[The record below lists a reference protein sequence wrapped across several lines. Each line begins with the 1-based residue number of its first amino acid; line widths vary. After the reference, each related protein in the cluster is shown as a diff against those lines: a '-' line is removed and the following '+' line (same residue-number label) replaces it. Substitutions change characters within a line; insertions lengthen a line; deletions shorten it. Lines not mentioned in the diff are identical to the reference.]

1 MTDVVFGLLSAVA
14 NAIGGE
20 LSKGLTLRFPA
31 RQLIGPLFLLNAL
44 LVLPAA
50 PFVDWTWSA
59 EIVVLHLISVALL
72 VMTSLAIWDL
82 YDHGSAA
89 ATVTAQSISPLPAAM
104 AVAFLLPGTLEPA
117 QAVAAVMVV
126 LAVLLGLSDA
136 FGALGRRRGMLT
148 VIVAA
153 VGTGLVTVMGRLLA
167 DRDVGVV
174 EAYLVRAALAAVVCS
189 LLVPPRDVPL
199 RALPGM
205 LPRAAFITAHF
216 LLILVGVQDGNP
228 AVVQTA
234 VATAPLWSLGIQ
246 AARTRRPP
254 SARLIAAAA
263 LATIGVAVI
272 LLAS

>member
-1 MTDVVFGLLSAVA
+1 MTAVLFGLLSAVA
-14 NAIGGE
+14 NAVGGE

-31 RQLIGPLFLLNAL
+31 RQLIGPLFFLNAL
-44 LVLPAA
+44 LVVPAA
-50 PFVDWTWSA
+50 PFVEWTWSA
-59 EIVVLHLISVALL
+59 EIVVIHLVSVGLL

-104 AVAFLLPGTLEPA
+104 AVAVLLPGTLQPF
-117 QAVAAVMVV
+117 QAVAAVIVV
-126 LAVLLGLSDA
+126 LAVLLGLSDS
-136 FGALGRRRGMLT
+136 FGALSRRRSMVT
-148 VIVAA
+148 VLVAS

-174 EAYLVRAALAAVVCS
+174 EAYLVRAGLAAIVCS

-216 LLILVGVQDGNP
+216 LLILIGVQDGSP

-234 VATAPLWSLGIQ
+234 VATAPLFSLGIET
-246 AARTRRPP
+246 AVTGRRP
-254 SARLIAAAA
+254 SGRLVAAAV
-263 LATIGVAVI
+263 LATIGVALI
-272 LLAS
+272 LLTA

>member
-104 AVAFLLPGTLEPA
+104 AVALLLPGTLQPA
-117 QAVAAVMVV
+117 QAVAAVVVV
-126 LAVLLGLSDA
+126 LAVLLGLSDS
-136 FGALGRRRGMLT
+136 FGALGRPEDAITTLE
-148 VIVAA
+148 
-153 VGTGLVTVMGRLLA
+153 TGAREAPTSTAIQLSLGEAYFRAGRLTDARARLEEARAKNPNGA
-167 DRDVGVV
+167 D
-174 EAYLVRAALAAVVCS
+174 AHRAAE
-189 LLVPPRDVPL
+189 LLKR
-199 RALPGM
+199 
-205 LPRAAFITAHF
+205 F
-216 LLILVGVQDGNP
+216 
-228 AVVQTA
+228 
-234 VATAPLWSLGIQ
+234 
-246 AARTRRPP
+246 P
-254 SARLIAAAA
+254 SR
-263 LATIGVAVI
+263 
-272 LLAS
+272 

>member
-1 MTDVVFGLLSAVA
+1 MTDVLFGLLSAVA

-31 RQLIGPLFLLNAL
+31 RQLIGPLFFLNAL
-44 LVLPAA
+44 LVVPAA
-50 PFVDWTWSA
+50 PFVDWTWSPQ
-59 EIVVLHLISVALL
+59 IVVLHLISVGLL

-89 ATVTAQSISPLPAAM
+89 ATVTAQSISPLPAAF
-104 AVAFLLPGTLEPA
+104 AVALLLPGTLQPA
-117 QAVAAVMVV
+117 QAVAAVVVV
-126 LAVLLGLSDA
+126 LAVLLGLSDS
-136 FGALGRRRGMLT
+136 FGVLGRRRGMVT
-148 VIVAA
+148 VLVAA

-174 EAYLVRAALAAVVCS
+174 EAYLVRAALAAVVCTI
-189 LLVPPRDVPL
+189 LVPPRDVPL

-205 LPRAAFITAHF
+205 LPRAAFITLHF
-216 LLILVGVQDGNP
+216 VLILVAVQDGNP

-246 AARTRRPP
+246 ATVTRRRP
-254 SARLIAAAA
+254 SLRLIGAAV
-263 LATIGVAVI
+263 LATVGVGFI
-272 LLAS
+272 LLAG